1 MNFLGHLYFSN
12 DDLDLMVANLFGD
25 FIKGKKYLDYSEKI
39 QSGVLL
45 HRKIDNYID
54 THQEV
59 KELRLKLYRELPKMA
74 GVAIDLYFD
83 HLLAVHWNKYHRQSF
98 IDYLNRFYAHH
109 SSFEGELS
117 PDFRLFLSVLRTRK
131 WMNHYPTAYGLNKL
145 CTGVSQ
151 RISFPNSLG
160 KAPEVLEKHKIE
172 VSKVFYQYMEDAKKE
187 FASNS

>member
-12 DDLDLMVANLFGD
+12 DNLDLMVANLFGD
-25 FIKGKKYLDYSEKI
+25 FIKGKKYLDYSDNI
-39 QSGVLL
+39 QKGVIL
-45 HRKIDNYID
+45 HRKIDYYID

-59 KELRLKLYRELPKMA
+59 KELRLKLYSELPKVA

-83 HLLAVHWNKYHRQSF
+83 HLLAVHWNKYHRHSYMEF
-98 IDYLNRFYAHH
+98 LNRFYSHH
-109 SSFEGELS
+109 SSFEAELS

-131 WMNHYPTAYGLNKL
+131 WMDHYPTSYGLNRL
-145 CTGVSQ
+145 CQGVSS

-160 KAPEVLEKHKIE
+160 KAPIVLEKHKTE